1 MRQLNKKN
9 PKERKNARKEKRT
22 KQVNQSN
29 KTKQTKQPKEPK
41 ENTQKI
47 PKRKN
52 REFLFSIKTKIT
64 FVLVAFILLSVFI
77 NFNYLIKMSEDTLTS
92 YTEETLLEIVEAQN
106 SYIEQSIEKYTSTMT
121 YLNGS
126 ENFYVFNTNH
136 GNKYSKE
143 IHATLSK
150 YLTQNPTHES
160 INFVDI
166 ETRTLLGSTD
176 TDKEG
181 ADYSKEAFIQYIL
194 DNNKPAQSNV
204 FFDDQT
210 GEPLISIGVP
220 QASHIDEETL
230 SGVMFTDIKASLL
243 SDTISKIK
251 VFNSET
257 SYAYLLDSNGIYIY
271 HPDSEQIG
279 KSAETS
285 LIQNLVQNID
295 SGSIPPAT
303 VVTDSNT
310 GQYVAYKISELNHWI
325 LCIVIDQSAV
335 LAPIDEMRSS
345 SVNISIFI
353 VIIMSILGYIFAN
366 TVTTP
371 IKVITKIVRKT
382 ADLDISQDDSYHYLL
397 KKRDETG
404 SMGRA
409 VSKMRQAFS
418 NMMID
423 ISSTAE
429 AVNNSSARL
438 LSIANTMNDNATATS
453 SAAEKLSS
461 SMESTAQN
469 TQAISNQIQ
478 AMENSTTA
486 INVKATDG
494 VKLSDE
500 IMKRALALK
509 DNTLAASEKT
519 RAMYETVKTDTEYA
533 IESSKSV
540 SKINEL
546 AKTIMD
552 IASQTSLLSLN
563 ASIEAARAGEAG
575 RGFCV
580 VANEIGKLAD
590 QSSKT
595 VTNITAIVTEV
606 NTSIGRMAESLNATL
621 DFLDNTV
628 LADYEHFV
636 QISEQYSDDA
646 GFVNQ
651 TMSNIDTSIDEL
663 NHTMTV
669 IAESISQINIAI
681 NETCQGVS
689 IVAANN
695 AQTANLTSET
705 YSMAENTLTYSHRL
719 TEMVDNFTLD

>member
-1 MRQLNKKN
+1 MKLHNKEN
-9 PKERKNARKEKRT
+9 PKERKDVLKEKLS
-22 KQVNQSN
+22 KQEKKSE
-29 KTKQTKQPKEPK
+29 KTKQTKQPKQPK
-41 ENTQKI
+41 EKATKT
-47 PKRKN
+47 PKKGK
-52 REFLFSIKTKIT
+52 RELLFSIRTKIT
-64 FVLVAFILLSVFI
+64 FVLVVLILLSVLI
-77 NFNYLIKMSEDTLTS
+77 NYNYLLTMSKNTLTD

-143 IHATLSK
+143 IHATLNK

-160 INFVDI
+160 INFVDS

-181 ADYSKEAFIQYIL
+181 TDYSNEEFINYIL
-194 DNNKPAQSNV
+194 DNNQPAQSNV
-204 FFDDQT
+204 FFDNET

-220 QASHIDEETL
+220 QASHIDEDTL

-251 VFNSET
+251 VFNSDT

-271 HPDSEQIG
+271 HPDSELIG
-279 KSAETS
+279 KQAETS

-295 SGSIPPAT
+295 SGNIPPAT
-303 VVTDSNT
+303 VVADNDT
-310 GQYVAYKISELNHWI
+310 GQYVSYKISELNQWI

-345 SVNISIFI
+345 SVNISIII
-353 VIIMSILGYIFAN
+353 VIIMSILGYIFAS
-366 TVTTP
+366 TITTP
-371 IKVITKIVRKT
+371 IKVVTKIVRKT
-382 ADLDISQDDSYHYLL
+382 ADLDIAQDDSYHYLL
-397 KKRDETG
+397 KRRDETG

-418 NMMID
+418 NMMND

-438 LSIANTMNDNATATS
+438 LAIANTMNDNATATS
-453 SAAEKLSS
+453 SAAEELSS
-461 SMESTAQN
+461 SMESTAEN
-469 TQAISNQIQ
+469 TEAISNQIQ
-478 AMENSTTA
+478 AMESSTTA
-486 INVKATDG
+486 INIKATDG

-500 IMKRALALK
+500 IMQRALALK

-519 RAMYETVKTDTEYA
+519 RAMYETVKSDTESA

-575 RGFCV
+575 RGFSV
-580 VANEIGKLAD
+580 VASEIGKLAD

-595 VTNITAIVTEV
+595 VTNITTIVAEV
-606 NTSIGRMAESLNATL
+606 NTSIGRMADSLNATL
-621 DFLDNTV
+621 EFLDKTV
-628 LADYEHFV
+628 LADYQNFV

-669 IAESISQINIAI
+669 IAESINQINIAI

-705 YSMAENTLTYSHRL
+705 YNMAENTLAHSHKL